1 MPNVFTGIWWLS
13 PPKSRWTK
21 PTFAEKQ
28 SERVANTKLWAN
40 RDVFWGIKVMPA
52 NIGGIFW
59 PSGKVEGGQQSN
71 EESKLDVVCV
81 VERRRLFLLL
91 LLLPSLRNA
100 QASPLCKKL
109 PVPLNFFGGRWFP
122 PHYIRT
128 NNTAPPPPPNQTG
141 GSIGLNRHGRM
152 GPLAPRVG

>member
-13 PPKSRWTK
+13 SPKSRWTK
-21 PTFAEKQ
+21 LTFAEKQ
-28 SERVANTKLWAN
+28 SEGVANTKLWAN
-40 RDVFWGIKVMPA
+40 RDVLWGIKVMPA

-59 PSGKVEGGQQSN
+59 PSGKAEGGQQSN

-91 LLLPSLRNA
+91 LLLQSLRKPHDFVKS
-100 QASPLCKKL
+100 SPFHLIFL
-109 PVPLNFFGGRWFP
+109 GGRWFP

-128 NNTAPPPPPNQTG
+128 NNTAPPPPPPNQTG